1 MSQPLRSASPS
12 ETPEIPTLHALP
24 PPRPERKP
32 EPLTPETSQLIC
44 ELVRK
49 EGISDRSAAALLLV
63 SAATLAHWKEEDEPF
78 ARRLIAAREE
88 FEMTLIREI
97 RTARKADGSPDW
109 RARAWLL
116 KHTTAEGVVKAG
128 RSKATPAREE
138 SAPAQNRAILAET
151 PPQPVAPPPNAA
163 RENRANLPETRVS
176 PSRPASAMRAVPGSA
191 AATGE
196 NRTILAETPN
206 SRPEVV

>member
-24 PPRPERKP
+24 PPPPQRKP

-63 SAATLAHWKEEDEPF
+63 SAATLAYWKEESELF
-78 ARRLIAAREE
+78 ARRLLAAREE

-97 RTARKADGSPDW
+97 RTARKSDGSPDW

-128 RSKATPAREE
+128 QPKATPAKQQSDAAQNVAIRPETP
-138 SAPAQNRAILAET
+138 SPNRPVPPLTVIPGRVAPAG
-151 PPQPVAPPPNAA
+151 
-163 RENRANLPETRVS
+163 ENRANL
-176 PSRPASAMRAVPGSA
+176 
-191 AATGE
+191 
-196 NRTILAETPN
+196 AETPVSQ
-206 SRPEVV
+206 SRPVPPTTAAPR

>member
-12 ETPEIPTLHALP
+12 QTAEIPTLHALP
-24 PPRPERKP
+24 PPPRQRKP

-49 EGISDRSAAALLLV
+49 EGISDRAAAALLLV
-63 SAATLAHWKEEDEPF
+63 SAATLADWKEEDELF
-78 ARRLIAAREE
+78 ARRLLAAREE

-97 RTARKADGSPDW
+97 RTARKSDGSPDW

-128 RSKATPAREE
+128 QSKATPAKAE
-138 SAPAQNRAILAET
+138 SAAAQNVAIRPETPARPAAPPANTARENSANLAET
-151 PPQPVAPPPNAA
+151 PGRPVTVPGNGAA
-163 RENRANLPETRVS
+163 AGEKRAILPET
-176 PSRPASAMRAVPGSA
+176 PHSRAEA
-191 AATGE
+191 AA
-196 NRTILAETPN
+196 R
-206 SRPEVV
+206 